1 MTIFNF
7 LTLIGGLAMF
17 LFGMDVM
24 GKSLE
29 KMGGSK
35 LGTILEKMTD
45 SRIKGV
51 LLGLFVTAVIQSSG
65 AVTVMAV
72 GFVNSGI
79 MALRQVIGII
89 MGANIGTTVTA
100 WILSLAGIEG
110 SNIFINLLKPSSFA
124 PILAFIGIILVMF
137 CKGEKKHNI
146 GYIVL
151 GFGLLMIGMTTMSDS
166 MEGLKDV
173 PKFTSILT
181 KFSNPILGILAGAF
195 LTTAL
200 QSSSASVGILQALST
215 TGSITVSAAFP
226 IILGQNIGSCT
237 TVLISSIGAS
247 KNAKRAAAA
256 HLTFNVIGVIIAMI
270 LFYGSNA
277 IFGLPFFEDNVSPA
291 TIAIIHSL
299 FNIFSTI
306 ILFPFGKQLEKLMY
320 VIIRDDKNGKE
331 VQTDDNGLV
340 EERFLINP
348 GFALDKVKDKCDEMA
363 TLAKNNISQSIEF
376 IKSYS
381 HKKDDAIK
389 NNEKKLD
396 NYEDQLET
404 YLVKISAMDLN
415 VSDSMRLNNYTHAIG
430 NFERMGD
437 YGYNILKIK
446 RKMHQDKIHFS
457 EEANRELEIMGRAVT
472 EIIENSTKAFIDD
485 DVELAMTVEPLEQV
499 IDNLKAELR
508 ARHSKRMEQGDC
520 TFENGI
526 LFFDIQ
532 TRFSSLIGLAF
543 SKDITFSGRSEL
555 WEYGIS
561 MIQNDNV
568 NHQLWGYGFYNVSL
582 WVKWQWYTII
592 TEAHDQLLQ
601 MVHDTGIIGTVLM
614 YLTFHFQLRGLNKC
628 KNILARN
635 LIAAVCFAMMI
646 MCITEIYS
654 YHSYFYIIFAI
665 AARSKN
671 IIENRE
677 SIRSKNV

>member
-1 MTIFNF
+1 MTIYNF
-7 LTLIGGLAMF
+7 LTLVGGLAMF

-110 SNIFINLLKPSSFA
+110 SNLFVNLLKPSSFA
-124 PILAFIGIILVMF
+124 PVLAFIGIILVMF
-137 CKGEKKHNI
+137 CKGEKKHNV

-173 PKFTSILT
+173 PQFTSILT

-195 LTTAL
+195 NNGVDYRFFRISYYFGPKYRL
-200 QSSSASVGILQALST
+200 VH
-215 TGSITVSAAFP
+215 
-226 IILGQNIGSCT
+226 N
-237 TVLISSIGAS
+237 VLISSIGAS
-247 KNAKRAAAA
+247 KNAKRAAYA
-256 HLTFNVIGVIIAMI
+256 HLTFNVIGVVIAMA

-277 IFGLPFFEDNVSPA
+277 ISGLPFFNDNVSPA

-306 ILFPFGKQLEKLMY
+306 ILFPFGKQLEKLMC
-320 VIIRDDKNGKE
+320 VLIKDGKDDKEEQKDE
-331 VQTDDNGLV
+331 NGLV
-340 EERFLINP
+340 EERFLISP

-363 TLAKNNISQSIEF
+363 TLAQTNISQSIEF

-381 HKKDDAIK
+381 HKKDEAIK
-389 NNEKKLD
+389 ANEKRLD
-396 NYEDQLET
+396 DYEDQLET
-404 YLVKISAMDLN
+404 YLVKISSMDLN
-415 VSDSMRLNNYTHAIG
+415 VSDSMRLNNYSHAIG

-472 EIIENSTKAFIDD
+472 EIIENSTKAFIND

-508 ARHSKRMEQGDC
+508 ARHSKRMEQGEC

-526 LFFDIQ
+526 LFFDIVNSFERIADHCSNLAVCIIEFSQGHYQ
-532 TRFSSLIGLAF
+532 THSYLKGVKNSNN
-543 SKDITFSGRSEL
+543 KTFMEQF
-555 WEYGIS
+555 ETY
-561 MIQNDNV
+561 
-568 NHQLWGYGFYNVSL
+568 
-582 WVKWQWYTII
+582 
-592 TEAHDQLLQ
+592 
-601 MVHDTGIIGTVLM
+601 
-614 YLTFHFQLRGLNKC
+614 LNKY
-628 KNILARN
+628 
-635 LIAAVCFAMMI
+635 AV
-646 MCITEIYS
+646 
-654 YHSYFYIIFAI
+654 
-665 AARSKN
+665 R
-671 IIENRE
+671 
-677 SIRSKNV
+677 